1 MLEKTFAIRINF
13 LFQKYETN
21 RWLYF
26 FTLLLVKTHILNAFS
41 RSSDFNGLDLK
52 SRNILKDITD
62 MHFVRFRGCYA
73 NNTLGINALYYTVH
87 EKERQLLKYYF

>member
-26 FTLLLVKTHILNAFS
+26 FTLLSLNAY
-41 RSSDFNGLDLK
+41 LK
-52 SRNILKDITD
+52 CLFTI
-62 MHFVRFRGCYA
+62 VRF
-73 NNTLGINALYYTVH
+73 
-87 EKERQLLKYYF
+87 